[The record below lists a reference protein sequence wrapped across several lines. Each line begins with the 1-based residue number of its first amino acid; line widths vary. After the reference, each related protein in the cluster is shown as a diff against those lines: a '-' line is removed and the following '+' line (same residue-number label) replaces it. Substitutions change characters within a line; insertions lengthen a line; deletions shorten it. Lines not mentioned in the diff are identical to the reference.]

1 MCATIIFMTVS
12 VCQLYEYY
20 SECYGVER
28 IVQAIDSNSL
38 AEMLSVYSD
47 IEKGH
52 NGSLYRIRGSFDYS
66 QNYIEQHNTIK
77 GCPMKYRMK
86 FPDKY
91 YANISR
97 YNATY
102 LLSVA
107 IFFLVLSNYTS
118 FSPQM
123 IATMSIVICIGYVVG
138 KYVFLP
144 QIGRRR
150 IQRICEELGK
160 LNSDL

>member
-1 MCATIIFMTVS
+1 M
-12 VCQLYEYY
+12 
-20 SECYGVER
+20 
-28 IVQAIDSNSL
+28 
-38 AEMLSVYSD
+38 YSD

-102 LLSVA
+102 FLSVA
-107 IFFLVLSNYTS
+107 IFFLILSNYTN
-118 FSPQM
+118 FSSRLLVV
-123 IATMSIVICIGYVVG
+123 MSIMIGIGYVVG

-160 LNSDL
+160 SDSDL

>member
-1 MCATIIFMTVS
+1 
-12 VCQLYEYY
+12 
-20 SECYGVER
+20 
-28 IVQAIDSNSL
+28 
-38 AEMLSVYSD
+38 
-47 IEKGH
+47 
-52 NGSLYRIRGSFDYS
+52 
-66 QNYIEQHNTIK
+66 
-77 GCPMKYRMK
+77 MK

-107 IFFLVLSNYTS
+107 ILFLVLSNYTS
-118 FSPQM
+118 FSSRL
-123 IATMSIVICIGYVVG
+123 IAAMSIVVCIGYVVG
-138 KYVFLP
+138 KYIFLP

>member
-1 MCATIIFMTVS
+1 MSTEGKRYLLWS
-12 VCQLYEYY
+12 VY
-20 SECYGVER
+20 
-28 IVQAIDSNSL
+28 IDSNSL

-107 IFFLVLSNYTS
+107 ILFLVLSNYTS
-118 FSPQM
+118 FSSQL
-123 IATMSIVICIGYVVG
+123 IAAMSIVVCIGYVVG
-138 KYVFLP
+138 KYIFLP